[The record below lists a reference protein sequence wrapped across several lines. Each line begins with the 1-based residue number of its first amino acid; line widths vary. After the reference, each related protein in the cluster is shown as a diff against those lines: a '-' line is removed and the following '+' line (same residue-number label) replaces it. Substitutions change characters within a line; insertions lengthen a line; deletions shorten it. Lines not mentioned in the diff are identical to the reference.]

1 MRSLLASLLLFLLAP
16 ALPAPVPAADGE
28 APFVLGVLRR
38 DGVVL
43 PFASFKGKDW
53 QSRWPGDIRSME
65 LPLLL
70 GDVPPGWWGR
80 AAAPGPMTIWR
91 DGAARGTITL
101 DRPVIVTPACERR
114 IGITSNYKAGELPPP
129 PIVRPYPKDGLV
141 SSGPQPIDAIE
152 AVQPGTRDMMGA
164 ALVLLDPMDKAEQ
177 EAIDQF
183 TDWKHPLPRQERRKI
198 PIEIEALYRVPM
210 DEVGWFAYH
219 VEAVKR
225 YAPEPT
231 DEGCGLITSASGWI
245 ALGPKGKMWTQISAR
260 VTYCDRKGV
269 AYFLPLG
276 LMHMGGRTYWI
287 FQTSGYD
294 LEWYSI
300 ARPTSKGILVE
311 AGYTAGRCGGF

>member
-1 MRSLLASLLLFLLAP
+1 MKGVLVALMVVLLAP
-16 ALPAPVPAADGE
+16 ARPAPDPDAAE
-28 APFVLGVLRR
+28 TPFVLGVLRR

-43 PFASFKGKDW
+43 PFASFRGKSW
-53 QSRWPGDIRSME
+53 ESRWPGDLRFTD

-70 GDVPPGWWGR
+70 NAVPDTWWGKVPPPT
-80 AAAPGPMTIWR
+80 AMTIWR
-91 DGAARGTITL
+91 DGADRGKIAL

-114 IGITSNYKAGELPPP
+114 IGLTSTYQASELPPP

-141 SSGPQPIDAIE
+141 TSGSQPIAAIE
-152 AVQPGTRDMMGA
+152 MVPPGTRDMMGA
-164 ALVLLDPMDKAEQ
+164 AMVLVNPVDKAEQ
-177 EAIDQF
+177 RAIDAF
-183 TDWKHPLPRQERRKI
+183 TDWKHPVPRKERQKV

-210 DEVGWFAYH
+210 DDDGWVAYH

-225 YAPEPT
+225 YAPGPQ

-245 ALGPKGKMWTQISAR
+245 ALGPKGKMWTQVSAR

-276 LMHMGGRTYWI
+276 LMKLNGRTYWI

-300 ARPTSKGILVE
+300 VRPTSKEILVE
-311 AGYTAGRCGGF
+311 AAYTAGQCGAR